1 MSSLLKNITKYVLP
15 LIATLAFGYN
25 ALANDN
31 SEDNLKQNNWEVEF
45 SLSGSATGYTQ
56 LTDGFTFGPEMS
68 ENGNITDL
76 VVESEFLRSKL
87 FAGEITFALSEDY
100 AFDDLFKDY
109 EFEVDNNGLNHNVYN
124 KFEMGLQGNLEA
136 RAFLAVKNHNTNAV
150 LSLEA
155 GKYASTTYNVSGE
168 LGMDLDLLENPEDAT
183 WQNLYLSFGLGSFLP
198 SDYTQFGSF
207 VTDGEAYLNYN
218 DWGEDKEGHT
228 FCFMAEKDGIKGGF
242 RINDGS
248 FTRGSLQQRWVL
260 GLNIEGDAF
269 NPELEVP
276 FEETYN
282 SLTLEG
288 NYFEIIGLYGF
299 ENEFWNVML
308 EAGVGIER
316 FDMEHYSYSK
326 STDYEI
332 GWNELGFDLFND
344 SDSYYM
350 PSDDMVFD
358 YIENLMNEHGLFM
371 VNAERKLPIAGI
383 MMLPYFGMG
392 FEGAHAGMTLS
403 FDKFVANL
411 NYDSKENFDGDL
423 VLVLGG
429 DSDVVVNMLQDER
442 FARYTYS
449 PISRSALT
457 DHKLRNYYSQI
468 HQPGNQASA
477 VVRVHFEA
485 DKADVALA
493 FAGPEVFFEIMAG
506 FSKNGGFSEN
516 YGALTFGG
524 PHVLV
529 RTGMSVGRDEE
540 FYADTEN
547 LTFDLG
553 FALGKNFTV
562 YTKSG
567 VASVEDEKEGMVG
580 LGLQGKF

>member
-15 LIATLAFGYN
+15 LVATLAFGYN

-31 SEDNLKQNNWEVEF
+31 SDLKENNWEVEF
-45 SLSGSATGYTQ
+45 SLSGSARGYTQ
-56 LTDGFTFGPEMS
+56 LTDGFTFGPEIN

-76 VVESEFLRSKL
+76 VVESEFLKSKL
-87 FAGEITFALSEDY
+87 FAGDITFALSEDY
-100 AFDDLFKDY
+100 AFDDLFNDY
-109 EFEVDNNGLNHNVYN
+109 EFKVDNNGLNHNVYN

-136 RAFLAVKNHNTNAV
+136 RAFLAVKNHDTNGV
-150 LSLEA
+150 LSFEV
-155 GKYASTTYNVSGE
+155 GKYASTNYNVLGE
-168 LGMDLDLLENPEDAT
+168 LGMDLDLLENSDDAT
-183 WQNLYLSFGLGSFLP
+183 WKDLFLSMGLGSFLP
-198 SDYTQFGSF
+198 EEYTQFGSF
-207 VTDGEAYLNYN
+207 VTDGEAYLDYN
-218 DWGEDKEGHT
+218 DWGEDREGHT
-228 FCFMAEKDGIKGGF
+228 FCFMAEKDGIKAGF
-242 RINDGS
+242 RIKDGT
-248 FTRGSLQQRWVL
+248 FVRGGLQQRWVL

-282 SLTLEG
+282 SFTLDG
-288 NYFEIIGLYGF
+288 NYFDIIGIYGF
-299 ENEFWNVML
+299 ENEFWNMIL

-316 FDMEHYSYSK
+316 FDLEHYSHERSA
-326 STDYEI
+326 TYEI
-332 GWNELGFDLFND
+332 GWDELGFDLFND

-350 PSDDMVFD
+350 SASDVNFD
-358 YIENLMNEHGLFM
+358 YIENLINKRGLFM
-371 VNAERKLPIAGI
+371 LNAERKLPIGNV
-383 MMLPYFGMG
+383 MLLPYFGMG
-392 FEGAHAGMTLS
+392 LEGAHAGMTLS

-423 VLVLGG
+423 ALVLGG
-429 DSDVVVNMLQDER
+429 DPEVVVDMLQDER

-477 VVRVHFEA
+477 VIRLHFEA

-493 FAGPEVFFEIMAG
+493 FAGPEVFFEVMAG
-506 FSKNGGFSEN
+506 FSKNGNFTET
-516 YGALTFGG
+516 YGSLTFGG
-524 PHVLV
+524 PTVLV
-529 RTGMSVGRDEE
+529 RAGASVGRDEE

-567 VASVEDEKEGMVG
+567 VSSVEDEEEGMVG